1 VRLARPGRL
10 FARQSHT
17 VTSGVTEMVDSV
29 SILDRIAC
37 RVGIWALVRLFG
49 ECDTD
54 VRDDFP
60 GYTCLGCDAT
70 RVIKSMREVLEDE
83 L

>member
-1 VRLARPGRL
+1 MAFDLNV
-10 FARQSHT
+10 QSN
-17 VTSGVTEMVDSV
+17 TEDQV

-54 VRDDFP
+54 VLDDFP
-60 GYTCLGCDAT
+60 GEGLNCLGCDAT
-70 RVIKSMREVLEDE
+70 RVIKSMREVLGDE

>member
-1 VRLARPGRL
+1 MAFDLNV
-10 FARQSHT
+10 QSN
-17 VTSGVTEMVDSV
+17 TEDQV

-54 VRDDFP
+54 VLDDFP
-60 GYTCLGCDAT
+60 GDTCLGCDAT
-70 RVIKSMREVLEDE
+70 RVIKSMREYLEDGI
-83 L
+83 